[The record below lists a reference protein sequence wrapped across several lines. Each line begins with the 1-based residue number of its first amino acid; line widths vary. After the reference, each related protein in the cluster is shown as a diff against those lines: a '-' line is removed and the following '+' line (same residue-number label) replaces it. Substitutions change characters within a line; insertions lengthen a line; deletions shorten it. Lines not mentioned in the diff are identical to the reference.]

1 MAAKRVPNL
10 PSKKSPF
17 AKFHAM
23 VWTINTLPAKN
34 SGKMARLA
42 RPPARCHSLCRWWIA
57 QLWKVSSAI
66 HSDAPDFSLQDT
78 DGKPLTLSGNR
89 GKVVLLNF
97 WATWCTPCRAEI
109 PEFER
114 FQNTYGPQGLQVIGV
129 SMDDDAKPVR
139 EFGEQFKVNYP
150 VALGNYK
157 LAQSYGGVL
166 GLPVTFLIGRDGKI
180 AAKYVGAA
188 QIPVVEQEIK
198 TLLAAK

>member
-1 MAAKRVPNL
+1 MTVKKLFVVAVLIAAAMQLSCRG
-10 PSKKSPF
+10 SQG
-17 AKFHAM
+17 AHA
-23 VWTINTLPAKN
+23 P
-34 SGKMARLA
+34 G
-42 RPPARCHSLCRWWIA
+42 
-57 QLWKVSSAI
+57 AI
-66 HSDAPDFSLQDT
+66 HSDAPDFSLQGV

-114 FQNTYGPQGLQVIGV
+114 FQTTYGQQGLQVVGI

-139 EFGEQFKVNYP
+139 EFNQQFKVNYP
-150 VALGNYK
+150 VALGNDK

-180 AAKYVGAA
+180 ATKHVGAA